1 MASAAVRQM
10 QLLQRSLYDRAYAEA
25 NASASIRNPQ
35 LLNYSRNYEDSL
47 PESFSYALLS
57 SMLKEIHASQFML
70 YGDFHTHKQS
80 QRGLMRVLRSYRDK
94 YPSRKVILAVEAFKY
109 DDTKHLNAYLNG
121 DIDEVTLLKRSD
133 YTRDWGFPW
142 PNYKMIIEMARDLKI
157 EITGINSP
165 NAGRDPLA
173 SRDKFVAAKMID
185 IAAEN
190 PGALIAC
197 IIGEYHL
204 ADNHLPKALESLM
217 RKREDEA
224 RIVRV
229 VNNIDHY
236 YFAMEHTE
244 TAETTE
250 YLKLRD
256 RLFCVMNSPPWIKW
270 QSFAI
275 WEEMRGLQA
284 DGSYDDADED
294 LVYTEEQFDIDYQF
308 LGLLDNIAKF
318 VGSSIPKQAKNQ
330 FSIINNLDDTQ
341 LTQIQNLA
349 ECSEQEFNCAIER
362 STVDGF
368 YMFSRSNRIVL
379 SDLTLNNLAEA
390 AGQYL
395 QRVLC
400 DFDDIDEHP
409 SEAFYRRVIKNAA
422 GMIASKILNPRRKG
436 PDLAHF
442 KALVKRSGKKRLL
455 GHAKTRREA
464 ARQILRH
471 HDWILNP
478 ATAEVPNLPSI
489 LYKMDLQCDFE
500 ISQTLGHMLGQ
511 ALYTAN
517 MNDRISQATVR
528 ELFESPLRGTATS
541 LHAFLKYYRLTM

>member
-25 NASASIRNPQ
+25 NATASIRNPQ

-47 PESFSYALLS
+47 PESFSYSTLTTILRQMHTA
-57 SMLKEIHASQFML
+57 QFVL

-80 QRGLMRVLRSYRDK
+80 QRGIMRLLRAYRAK
-94 YPSRKVILAVEAFKY
+94 HPERKIIFAIEAFKFE
-109 DDTKHLNAYLNG
+109 DTHHLNSYVRG
-121 DIDEVTLLKRSD
+121 EIDDITLLKRSD
-133 YTRDWGFPW
+133 YSRDWGFPW
-142 PNYKMIIEMARDLKI
+142 SNYKMLVDMARDLKI
-157 EITGINSP
+157 DVIGINSP
-165 NAGRDPLA
+165 NAGRDPLN
-173 SRDKFVAAKMID
+173 SRDKFAAAKMID
-185 IAAEN
+185 IATQH
-190 PGALIAC
+190 PDALIAC

-204 ADNHLPKALESLM
+204 ADSHLPKAIETLHKKPEKPPSIL
-217 RKREDEA
+217 
-224 RIVRV
+224 RI

-236 YFAMEHTE
+236 YFAMEHRENTD
-244 TAETTE
+244 TTE

-256 RLFCVMNSPPWIKW
+256 QLFCVMNSPPWIKW

-275 WEEMRGLQA
+275 WEEMRSLHIEG
-284 DGSYDDADED
+284 DYDDIDED

-308 LGLLDNIAKF
+308 LGLLDSVAKF
-318 VGSSIPKQAKNQ
+318 VGTSLPKQAKNQ

-341 LTQIQNLA
+341 LTQIRNLA
-349 ECSEQEFNCAIER
+349 ECSQQEFTCAIER
-362 STVDGF
+362 SSVDGF

-400 DFDDIDEHP
+400 DFDDVDEHP
-409 SEAFYRRVIKNAA
+409 AEAFYRRVIKNAA
-422 GMIASKILNPRRKG
+422 GMVASKILNPRRKG
-436 PDLAHF
+436 PDLAYF
-442 KALVKRSGKKRLL
+442 KNLVKRTQRKRLM
-455 GHAKTRREA
+455 GHARSRREA

-478 ATAEVPNLPSI
+478 AVAESPNLPSI
-489 LYKMDLQCDFE
+489 LYKLDLQCDFE

-511 ALYTAN
+511 ALHTAN
-517 MNDRISQATVR
+517 MNDKLSSNDIRS
-528 ELFESPLRGTATS
+528 LFEAPLKNTATS
-541 LHAFLKYYRLTM
+541 LHAFLKYYRMTL